1 MSEESKINEI
11 KATKKINGEDKEAT
25 ILYDFGGDLEKA
37 VEKFGAAVVYSNF
50 TRSAVITA
58 QAAMR
63 RFLEDGMGQ
72 AEIEAKMADW
82 KPGVSLERTY
92 DPLAALLNK
101 MATMSP
107 EEREA
112 AIEKLK
118 AAM

>member
-1 MSEESKINEI
+1 MSESVNEI
-11 KATKKINGEDKEAT
+11 KATKKINGVDKEAT
-25 ILYDFGGDLEKA
+25 ILFDFGGSVEA
-37 VEKFGAAVVYSNF
+37 AIEKFGSNVVYSNF
-50 TRSAVITA
+50 VRSSVITA

-63 RFLEDGMGQ
+63 RFLEDGLGQ
-72 AEIEAKMADW
+72 DEIEAKMADW

-101 MATMSP
+101 MATMTP